1 MGTGKVY
8 GWLIIVI
15 FLLMPLH
22 ASAEDPPDTGKAE
35 GAAPAESV
43 DTPKDGQDEFA
54 EIKPVADPLE
64 PWNRL
69 VFFLNDRLYFA
80 LAKPVAQ
87 GYGLIVPEWGRVRV
101 RNIFDNLRTPV
112 RFVSCLLQGK
122 MKCAGNELARF
133 LLNSSL
139 GMGGM
144 FDVANY
150 NLQLTSS
157 DQDLGLALGH
167 YGIGEGIFIVWPF
180 LGPSS
185 ARDSVGI
192 AGDFFLYP
200 VSYITPF
207 EDWLVVRSYQ
217 FENDV
222 SLRIGEY
229 EDLTESSLDP
239 YVAMKDAY
247 SEYRRSKVKEGTG
260 EESAAGP
267 SPTSGWPGR

>member
-1 MGTGKVY
+1 MGTRKVY

-15 FLLMPLH
+15 FLSLPLH
-22 ASAEDPPDTGKAE
+22 VFAEDPPDTGKTESAV
-35 GAAPAESV
+35 PAESV
-43 DTPKDGQDEFA
+43 DAAKDGQDEFA
-54 EIKPVADPLE
+54 EIRPVADPLE
-64 PWNRL
+64 PVNRL
-69 VFFLNDRLYFA
+69 VFFLNDRLYYIVM
-80 LAKPVAQ
+80 KPVAQ
-87 GYGLIVPEWGRVRV
+87 GYSLIVPEVVRVRV
-101 RNIFDNLRTPV
+101 RNVFDNLRTPV

-133 LLNSSL
+133 LLNSTL

-144 FDVANY
+144 FDVADY
-150 NLQLTSS
+150 NLQLKKS

-167 YGIGEGIFIVWPF
+167 YGMGEGLFIVWPF

-207 EDWLVVRSYQ
+207 QDWLAVRGTE
-217 FENDV
+217 FENDA

-229 EDLTESSLDP
+229 EDFTESALDP

-247 SEYRRSKVKEGTG
+247 SEYRRNKVKEGAG
-260 EESAAGP
+260 EKGEAESPAGP
-267 SPTSGWPGR
+267 AWPVR